1 MKGIARDRADLK
13 LAAGLSKSDQNRII
27 KDAVKLYRKES
38 GRAAL
43 NQLAKSDVHYVVGTG
58 QLASTPN
65 AAKSAVLEEFGRTEP
80 AAGTLKGTQD
90 PKTGNVDY
98 IERKD
103 LTINITLDL
112 AKLDRDQTEATQGR
126 MTSPHRKSRFS
137 TTK

>member
-1 MKGIARDRADLK
+1 LKGIARDRADLK